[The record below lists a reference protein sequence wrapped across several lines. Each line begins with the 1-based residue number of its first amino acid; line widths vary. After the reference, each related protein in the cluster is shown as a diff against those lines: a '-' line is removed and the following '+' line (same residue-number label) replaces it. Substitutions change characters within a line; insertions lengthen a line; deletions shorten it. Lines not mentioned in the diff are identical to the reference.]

1 MRDDDEDGGETV
13 NAMDLLVP
21 GVGEFAGGSQRE
33 ERLDVLLKKMD
44 DQENLRIKTW
54 TLKTTGEIWTYVDS
68 GRYLMQGTDLDLRD

>member
-1 MRDDDEDGGETV
+1 
-13 NAMDLLVP
+13 
-21 GVGEFAGGSQRE
+21 
-33 ERLDVLLKKMD
+33 LDVLLKKMD

>member
-1 MRDDDEDGGETV
+1 MSGGWQKPSSTVESLLTITPKRSKPFFYMRDDDEDGGETV

-44 DQENLRIKTW
+44 DQENLRIKT
-54 TLKTTGEIWTYVDS
+54 
-68 GRYLMQGTDLDLRD
+68 